1 MDELLILAA
10 LIVLSIP
17 VIAVVALI
25 IAQKAAGK
33 VHGVEM
39 RLRMAEAEIERL
51 GDVIRGSAPGTAPP
65 AADAETLSDESLPA
79 ESLPDES
86 LAEEPPPE
94 EAVEPVASP
103 ESEDADRIPALPVA
117 ASVPAKPGLEAQL
130 GGKWAVWVGGLAL
143 ALGGIFLVRFSIAQG
158 LLGPGIRVTLGA
170 LFALALL
177 AGGEFLRRR
186 SGSIVIPGLGAAH
199 APSVITAAG
208 AASAF
213 AVAYAAYGLY
223 GFIGPAF
230 AFILL
235 GIITVATMFAAALH
249 GPLLAPLGLLGAY
262 ASPILIGGDSD
273 ATWALVPYFAAVA
286 ASAYGVA
293 YLRSWRW
300 LAISSAVGALVWSL
314 LLLDG
319 QPLPALTHI
328 VLQATIAAVF
338 LVAIPYAR
346 TDETQVT
353 LDRPANAVLALFA
366 LTLILASDFLTL
378 GAARPVFA
386 GLLILILLA
395 TAIRYPAAA
404 ASAVSAI
411 MLAAGTLYSW
421 PLAWEALREPT
432 VILPGPLTPG
442 PSPLAFGHVATF
454 AILTTAAVAGA
465 SLWRLATSPRLRL
478 PVTAAYCIAM
488 ASGPLLV
495 LVVSYLVM
503 TDAFNALDRSYDIS
517 FAVVAGVLAL
527 IYVSVAR
534 GLIAR
539 GPQPASPAHLA
550 LGSAASAALAA
561 LSLGLDFWLDKGMLT
576 VAFALSA
583 LGAAYIADRTGIA
596 FLRYGVGALGL
607 LVIGR
612 LVWDPTI
619 AGGDPGSTILFNWL
633 LWGYGVPALSFFF
646 AFRILERHGRD
657 RITRLCES
665 LAIIFCALL
674 FFFQIRHALHG
685 GDVLAATS
693 SHLEVGLISLTGL
706 CFSLAMVR
714 IDARRPDVVTRY
726 ASLAFGAITLATA
739 GIGLGLVENPLIT
752 DERLL
757 GGPVFNS
764 LLPAYLMPALVAC
777 VLALAARAT
786 RPFYYVAAA
795 GTLAFALHLL
805 WMLMA
810 VRAYFQFPRVGIW
823 RATGEAELWTY
834 SAVFLATGI
843 AFLAVGL
850 WRDRE
855 LLRKIAAGYLLV
867 AVLKVFLV
875 DLASLEGVMRAISF
889 IALGI
894 VLVGIGLTYQKLLTR
909 RARQADPTPE
919 AAG

>member
-1 MDELLILAA
+1 LPGWGTDVDEFLVLIA

-25 IAQKAAGK
+25 IAQKASGR

-39 RLRMAEAEIERL
+39 RLHSAEAEIARLNSVIARL
-51 GDVIRGSAPGTAPP
+51 GPGAAPP
-65 AADAETLSDESLPA
+65 ATEAAPLPLESQ
-79 ESLPDES
+79 
-86 LAEEPPPE
+86 PE
-94 EAVEPVASP
+94 EIARPVPEP
-103 ESEDADRIPALPVA
+103 ESEEPEVEPEIVPPAPVPLPA
-117 ASVPAKPGLEAQL
+117 RPGLEAQL

-170 LFALALL
+170 LFAVALL

-186 SGSIVIPGLGAAH
+186 SGSLVIPGLGAAH
-199 APSVITAAG
+199 APSVVTAAG

-235 GIITVATMFAAALH
+235 GIIAVATMFAAALH

-262 ASPILIGGDSD
+262 AGPLLIGGDSD

-293 YLRSWRW
+293 NLRSWRW

-319 QPLPALTHI
+319 PPMPALTHI

-338 LVAIPYAR
+338 LVALPYAR

-353 LDRPANAVLALFA
+353 LDRPANAILALFA
-366 LTLILASDFLTL
+366 LALLMASDFLTL
-378 GAARPVFA
+378 GAARPISA
-386 GLLILILLA
+386 GFLILILLA

-411 MLAAGTLYSW
+411 VLAAGTLYSW

-442 PSPLAFGHVATF
+442 PGPLAFSHVATF

-465 SLWRLATSPRLRL
+465 SLWRLATSPALRL

-503 TDAFNALDRSYDIS
+503 TDAFHALDRSYDIP
-517 FAVVAGVLAL
+517 FAVVAGILAV
-527 IYVSVAR
+527 IYVLIAR
-534 GLIAR
+534 MLIAR
-539 GPQPASPAHLA
+539 GPLPESPAQLA
-550 LGSAASAALAA
+550 LGAAASAALAA
-561 LSLGLDFWLDKGMLT
+561 LSLGLVFWLDKGMLT

-583 LGAAYIADRTGIA
+583 LGAAYVADRTAIA

-607 LVIGR
+607 LVLGR
-612 LVWDPTI
+612 LAYDPTI
-619 AGGDPGSTILFNWL
+619 VGGDPGSAILFNWL
-633 LWGYGVPALSFFF
+633 LWGYGAPALCFFL
-646 AFRILERHGRD
+646 ASRILERSGRD
-657 RITRLCES
+657 RITQLVES
-665 LAIIFCALL
+665 LAIVFAALL
-674 FFFQIRHALHG
+674 VFFQIRHALHG
-685 GDVLAATS
+685 GDFLYAS
-693 SHLEVGLISLTGL
+693 YGHLDVGLISLTGL

-714 IDARRPDVVTRY
+714 IDARRPDFVTRY
-726 ASLAFGAITLATA
+726 ASLAFGAITLATTV
-739 GIGLGLVENPLIT
+739 IGLGFAANPLLT

-757 GGPVFNS
+757 GRPVFNS
-764 LLPAYLMPALVAC
+764 LFPAYLLPAVVAA
-777 VLALAARAT
+777 VLALAARRT
-786 RPFYYVAAA
+786 RPTYYVTAA
-795 GTLAFALHLL
+795 GALAFALHLL

-810 VRAYFQFPRVGIW
+810 VRAFFQFPRVGIW
-823 RATGEAELWTY
+823 RATGEVELWTY
-834 SAVFLATGI
+834 SAALLVTGI
-843 AFLAVGL
+843 AFLAAGL

-867 AVLKVFLV
+867 VVLKVFLV
-875 DLASLEGVMRAISF
+875 DLSSLEGVMRALSF
-889 IALGI
+889 IGLGI

-909 RARQADPTPE
+909 SARSPGPAPAPT
-919 AAG
+919 G